1 MDKLL
6 TKTKKK
12 KKPKIENRDES
23 TYNEGKPWNRD
34 RNI

>member
-6 TKTKKK
+6 TKTKK

-23 TYNEGKPWNRD
+23 TYNEEETLELQSR
-34 RNI
+34 

>member
-6 TKTKKK
+6 TKLKT

-23 TYNEGKPWNRD
+23 TYNRGETLELQSR
-34 RNI
+34 